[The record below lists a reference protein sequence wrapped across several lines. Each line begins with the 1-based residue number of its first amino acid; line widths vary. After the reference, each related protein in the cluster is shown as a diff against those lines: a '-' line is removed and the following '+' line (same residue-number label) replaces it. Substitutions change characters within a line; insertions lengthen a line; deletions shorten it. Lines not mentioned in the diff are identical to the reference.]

1 MPPKIYRVVMGKQM
15 PQNTGQK
22 DRQDGRLEN
31 RQKGMYKMETGG
43 LRGLTRG
50 YTEWSWANKLPPQ
63 KRHAKER
70 QDGRQEDI

>member
-1 MPPKIYRVVMGKQM
+1 MPPKIYRVVMDKQM

-31 RQKGMYKMETGG
+31 RQKVMMYKMETGG

-50 YTEWSWANKLPPQ
+50 YTKWSWANKLPPQ
-63 KRHAKER
+63 K
-70 QDGRQEDI
+70 